1 MKIIQLTLIALS
13 GNFALHSAVEA
24 QGRLSNE
31 ASQAVN
37 LASKLSSVL
46 TSELDK
52 SFGNEDLATPARR
65 GEICAAAAKSIQ
77 FDGELVDEMLAANS
91 ALPNNNTPRYMYSDI
106 YSARAILAAGAAEY
120 RLDRADAY
128 LKFSCLDQADNLYRE
143 VIKIFIGSS
152 FDAYRSRAA
161 IGIED
166 VRERRASIE

>member
-52 SFGNEDLATPARR
+52 SFGNEDLAAPARR

-91 ALPNNNTPRYMYSDI
+91 ALPNNNTPRYMYRDI
-106 YSARAILAAGAAEY
+106 YSARAIFISEVGLILAVHFLGIRFAGIASAKQ
-120 RLDRADAY
+120 LT
-128 LKFSCLDQADNLYRE
+128 LLCLALE
-143 VIKIFIGSS
+143 PGGSS
-152 FDAYRSRAA
+152 PTFRSE
-161 IGIED
+161 IEMQWNTPCSPCS
-166 VRERRASIE
+166 VNRK